1 MIQFCGWRSAL
12 RLAHRCLKGTHGR
25 VTRCWRLG
33 GGTSLPAGA
42 FVEHEHEAGF
52 PIAVCSKQMP
62 LPSCHSAGRVSRRHG
77 YGFPV
82 RGKRFLRNRLAFVR
96 ENVTDRQFC
105 LFPVAAGKLTAKS
118 AVHPPGGAGLDRAT
132 CDSLLPRRGCFARGT
147 SREDQCLTSAGL
159 VGAAH

>member
-1 MIQFCGWRSAL
+1 MAESRAAGGWEEGP
-12 RLAHRCLKGTHGR
+12 HCP
-25 VTRCWRLG
+25 LG
-33 GGTSLPAGA
+33 PLWNTSTKQPR
-42 FVEHEHEAGF
+42 EGF

>member
-96 ENVTDRQFC
+96 ENVTDSFVFSQW
-105 LFPVAAGKLTAKS
+105 LLGSLQPNLQST
-118 AVHPPGGAGLDRAT
+118 PPGALGWT
-132 CDSLLPRRGCFARGT
+132 EPRVIL
-147 SREDQCLTSAGL
+147 SSL
-159 VGAAH
+159 VGAALLAGHPGRTSA